1 MWGKVLLTLI
11 GPLSVAPVQIDSIGS
26 FVVASACLRL
36 IRATLDHLC
45 LIKEAVVSRIRAT
58 TMVSSRSLAEKA
70 YTSLASILSRR
81 IVLLLLIL

>member
-1 MWGKVLLTLI
+1 MLTLI
-11 GPLSVAPVQIDSIGS
+11 GPLAVAPVEIDSIGS

-45 LIKEAVVSRIRAT
+45 LIKEKCCVVSRIRAT
-58 TMVSSRSLAEKA
+58 TVVSSRSLAEKA
-70 YTSLASILSRR
+70 YASLASILSRR